1 MGKTNRTTSIALIT
15 VIGIT
20 LPALGLAGV
29 PSQTEKVSVKVSYAD
44 LDIHSSAGAK
54 VLYARLRRASEEVCV
69 SRGYMTTR
77 SLTETS
83 KAKACVREALEA
95 SVEKIDSDALEE
107 IHAG

>member
-1 MGKTNRTTSIALIT
+1 MGKTNRRTSIALIT
-15 VIGIT
+15 AIGIT

-29 PSQTEKVSVKVSYAD
+29 PSQVEEASVKVSYAD
-44 LDIHSSAGAK
+44 LNIHSSAGAK
-54 VLYARLRRASEEVCV
+54 VLYARLKQASEEVCGSKDSV
-69 SRGYMTTR
+69 TTR

>member
-1 MGKTNRTTSIALIT
+1 MGKTNRRTR
-15 VIGIT
+15 IT
-20 LPALGLAGV
+20 LMTAIGLTLPTLGLAGV

-54 VLYARLRRASEEVCV
+54 VLYARLKRASEQVCGSTSYV
-69 SRGYMTTR
+69 TTR